1 MRARENVNSN
11 YLGLRSSMDDIIS
24 MTFAC
29 GLVASSGVLSIW
41 RLYSWHATTMDMR
54 WYSQALWL
62 IGHGYW
68 KAFDTIVGYP
78 ALADS
83 MSYVLYPVGL
93 LYRIFGQVG
102 ILILQT
108 LSMGSG
114 LRAIGYCSKRY
125 QMTLPN
131 RIGWMAL
138 YAVYP
143 AVIGPGLF
151 DWPGRFN
158 DTGVTSI
165 HLGI

>member
-68 KAFDTIVGYP
+68 KAFDTIVGIWTMP
-78 ALADS
+78 TATFDRH
-83 MSYVLYPVGL
+83 VLSPNDRGHGIPMEGEGVPQESGRLFGIGDPLKRLPRLRGL
-93 LYRIFGQVG
+93 HR
-102 ILILQT
+102 
-108 LSMGSG
+108 
-114 LRAIGYCSKRY
+114 
-125 QMTLPN
+125 
-131 RIGWMAL
+131 
-138 YAVYP
+138 
-143 AVIGPGLF
+143 
-151 DWPGRFN
+151 
-158 DTGVTSI
+158 
-165 HLGI
+165 